1 MEIFITSWNVKVISG
16 IDARVS
22 PPWCQTL
29 WQASLWLCPPP
40 SQRRLS
46 SGSSG
51 CRRWSGQPSTSERT
65 LIFFDHPELVLL
77 HLYQSFLLIC
87 HQKVESGIGNHL
99 VPIVLNMI
107 GLGFVRA
114 ESIFHLIQVFRWRP
128 AGATSPFFLTH
139 FRPWDQVL
147 KMVFYKITMVN
158 RGGDSR
164 TPGCTKS
171 GHLPLLKEE
180 KRAILCPFI
189 YMHLRNFAAKMA
201 LAIWNEIC

>member
-1 MEIFITSWNVKVISG
+1 MPK
-16 IDARVS
+16 
-22 PPWCQTL
+22 TL
-29 WQASLWLCPPP
+29 ASLSLAF
-40 SQRRLS
+40 STALSASALFRFFRLQALVRS
-46 SGSSG
+46 ALYI
-51 CRRWSGQPSTSERT
+51 RKNID
-65 LIFFDHPELVLL
+65 IFRHPELLFL

-201 LAIWNEIC
+201 LAI